1 MTENSTEK
9 ENKIDEQEELILR
22 TTRMA
27 LAAMVSKKTIK
38 NWSKRGLI
46 SNRRDEKGH
55 RMFGVEDLGKAIR
68 LGKKPPHWKKQHRDS
83 EGNFAKAGE

>member
-1 MTENSTEK
+1 MIEVSTG
-9 ENKIDEQEELILR
+9 NLEQNELIFRSSELAR
-22 TTRMA
+22 AALVTRI
-27 LAAMVSKKTIK
+27 TIQ

-55 RMFGVEDLGKAIR
+55 RMFGIEDLGKAIR

>member
-1 MTENSTEK
+1 MIEVSTG
-9 ENKIDEQEELILR
+9 NLEQNELIFRSSELAR
-22 TTRMA
+22 AALVTRI
-27 LAAMVSKKTIK
+27 TIQ

-55 RMFGVEDLGKAIR
+55 RMFGIEDLGTAIR